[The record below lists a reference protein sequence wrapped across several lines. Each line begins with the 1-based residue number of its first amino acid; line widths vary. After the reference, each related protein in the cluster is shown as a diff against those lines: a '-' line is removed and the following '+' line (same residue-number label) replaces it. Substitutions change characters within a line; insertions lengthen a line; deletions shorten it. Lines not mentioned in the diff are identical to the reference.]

1 MKKKVCI
8 IGARSI
14 VGGELIKL
22 LLNHRYVE
30 IEMLISDGDEED
42 IIMSHPFL
50 KGLINMKTEKFN
62 DQKIIERCD
71 VVFNCTTASMES
83 MNRMAKLVDLA
94 ARDSNW

>member
-8 IGARSI
+8 IGARSL

-30 IEMLISDGDEED
+30 IEMLISDGEEED
-42 IIMSHPFL
+42 ITISHPYL
-50 KGLINMKTEKFN
+50 RGMINMKTEKFD

-71 VVFNCTTASMES
+71 VVFNCTRASLES
-83 MNRMAKLVDLA
+83 MTRMAELVGLA
-94 ARDSNW
+94 AKKCDW